1 MLKGQRPRNNQFRA
15 MWGIK
20 PSASARLRRHL
31 AAAVRELLFA
41 ELGLDELDRGEPA
54 VRAVR
59 PVDVVVDA
67 PVLEKHLGL
76 KQGVE
81 ALAVEELV
89 AEPAVE

>member
-1 MLKGQRPRNNQFRA
+1 MIHSLCE
-15 MWGIK
+15 
-20 PSASARLRRHL
+20 
-31 AAAVRELLFA
+31 RELLLA
-41 ELGLDELDRGEPA
+41 EPGLDELDRGEPA

-89 AEPAVE
+89 AEPAVERFDPGVLPWAARIDEDCPGSAEPAPV